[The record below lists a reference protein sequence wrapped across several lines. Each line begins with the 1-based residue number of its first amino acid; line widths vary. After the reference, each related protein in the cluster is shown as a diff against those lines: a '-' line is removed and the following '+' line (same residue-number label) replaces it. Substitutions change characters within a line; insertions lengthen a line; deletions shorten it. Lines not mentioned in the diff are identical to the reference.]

1 MSTRARRTSSRAP
14 PHTLSLCCLGGGTG
28 ASPPRSAQSAGARA
42 GACAP
47 KHTQRPP
54 VIYKLCDMP
63 RMGFKPQ
70 RELRGPR
77 WEPEG
82 LAAGRWAVGASP
94 RVPCTQTA
102 VCSTGSRSPPSP
114 LSARRGSL
122 SGSPARRGRHRAPTH
137 AEPRATTTPR
147 GGKAGGEKRRL
158 AGRTHPRPV
167 VPTVVTSDSHETRN
181 NVLASASEGT
191 AAQRVVKRV
200 RADSVLHG
208 VLALRAGRAG

>member
-1 MSTRARRTSSRAP
+1 MGA
-14 PHTLSLCCLGGGTG
+14 GG
-28 ASPPRSAQSAGARA
+28 
-42 GACAP
+42 
-47 KHTQRPP
+47 
-54 VIYKLCDMP
+54 
-63 RMGFKPQ
+63 
-70 RELRGPR
+70 
-77 WEPEG
+77 
-82 LAAGRWAVGASP
+82 AGRWAVGASP

-114 LSARRGSL
+114 LSASRARRGRAATPAGHRHTAGWSADT
-122 SGSPARRGRHRAPTH
+122 SPRSRLGLASRSRARRRRRARRGARGPRATPNAPNPAARRPRARAPGPVGCRRGRHRAPTH